1 MQSTKKSHNARATVI
16 FCALLLSQ
24 SVVAE
29 VLWIPTVGIN
39 FKSLEF
45 KRAYDT
51 STTQATFIMADLT
64 VTAAFDDFYMQLN
77 TNQPLSEEKTSDSIG
92 EILVERDDVTL
103 TMGCNCL
110 DSIEKLTLFIGYN
123 TGTTLINGTV
133 PGSTFQEDYKDSGFF
148 IGGSYPLFTTKYGG
162 LTGVAA
168 YASLDGSLHLQ
179 DEVTVTDEI
188 IEGDTAG
195 FSYGFSWNGG
205 LSKTM
210 NYSLSIKQ
218 QIYVFESEEFSLD
231 KSFTILSGT
240 VTVFF

>member
-1 MQSTKKSHNARATVI
+1 M
-16 FCALLLSQ
+16 
-24 SVVAE
+24 
-29 VLWIPTVGIN
+29 LWIPTVGIN

-45 KRAYDT
+45 KRAFDP

-77 TNQPLSEEKTSDSIG
+77 TNQPLSDEKTSDSVG

-110 DSIEKLTLFIGYN
+110 AAIEKLTLFIGYN
-123 TGTTLINGTV
+123 TGTTLIKGTV

-148 IGGSYPLFTTKYGG
+148 LGGSYPLFTTKYGG

-168 YASLDGSLHLQ
+168 YASLDGSLHFQ
-179 DEVTVTDEI
+179 DEISATDVI
-188 IEGDTAG
+188 VDGDTAG
-195 FSYGFSWNGG
+195 LSYGLSWNGG
-205 LSKTM
+205 LSKTV
-210 NYSLSIKQ
+210 NYSVSVKQ
-218 QIYVFESEEFSLD
+218 QIYVFDTEIFSVD

-240 VTVFF
+240 VTIFF